1 MDLVSAV
8 VGTIGG
14 LVQYFGADRQ
24 ARAAETIVRERETTA
39 RAWYDT
45 LVEGWLSQERIQ
57 EIQNWFARDVA
68 WEEGDVQRTRI
79 FYNYQALVSAR
90 GVVIALA
97 GAGLLG
103 LALYLAAKEEA

>member
-1 MDLVSAV
+1 VELVSAV
-8 VGTIGG
+8 IGAIGG
-14 LVQYFGADRQ
+14 LFQYAGVDRQ
-24 ARAAETIVRERETTA
+24 ARAAETIAREREATA

-57 EIQNWFARDVA
+57 EIQSWFARDVA

-97 GAGLLG
+97 GAGLVG